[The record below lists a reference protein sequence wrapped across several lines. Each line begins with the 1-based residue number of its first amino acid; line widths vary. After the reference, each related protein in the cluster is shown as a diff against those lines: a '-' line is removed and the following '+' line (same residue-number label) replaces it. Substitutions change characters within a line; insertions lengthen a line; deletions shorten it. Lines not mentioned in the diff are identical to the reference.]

1 MSLLHAGRPQLAFE
15 LLLEV
20 VASHYLDPHVWFHLA
35 ECCIH
40 HIHPATD
47 RQFSP
52 VHCLSIGSGS
62 SHKIVAASPAPEL
75 SSTAAPGTVPV
86 LSLDFAY
93 VCLKNADS
101 VLPQVKVKS
110 ALTKS
115 YAYNNCR

>member
-1 MSLLHAGRPQLAFE
+1 MPGGPSWPLSCCWRWWPPTTWTPTSGSILPSA
-15 LLLEV
+15 
-20 VASHYLDPHVWFHLA
+20 ASTTFTQPR
-35 ECCIH
+35 
-40 HIHPATD
+40 T
-47 RQFSP
+47 
-52 VHCLSIGSGS
+52 GS